1 MRKTILSLVTLAF
14 VYNVSAQQNQ
24 VTVKLL
30 PKEGPMLTVDPA
42 VYALTPAANATG
54 TFTSRLEAPGSTYF
68 MEAGVPQLPVFT
80 KSVVIPPSGDVRF
93 ELFYSSYEDIA
104 NVGIVPSKGSLKR
117 NVDPATVPYT
127 PGEAYNTDA
136 FFPGMLAKG
145 ADPVIVRD
153 ERRVAVQLYPFQYNP
168 VTRTLRVYHNLNVVV
183 RSLPEVTG
191 KNELQVRGNQPGNQ
205 QVQYT
210 PLGETGRMLI
220 IAPQAYYNDL
230 LPLITWKK
238 EKGIETDFADVATI
252 GNNET
257 SIKNYVATYYGQHSD
272 LMFLL
277 LVGDHAE
284 VNSFDAGMAGSE
296 IKWSDSEYG
305 QLAGNDKYPEI
316 FVGRLPA
323 ASTTEL
329 QTMVTRTI
337 EYEKT
342 PDMGSWYSTSIGI
355 GSNQGNGYGDDG
367 EADFQHMRN
376 IRTKLLAYGYTT
388 VHEFYDGSQGGADA
402 SGNPNST
409 MVSTAVNA
417 GAGLF
422 MYCGHGSQNT
432 CVTSNYSSTD
442 ISAGTNNHKYPF
454 VISVACNNGT
464 FTTGSC
470 LAEAFMRA
478 SDNNGPKGSIS
489 TCGSSILMAWAE
501 PMQVQDE
508 IADILT
514 EQYGTANIKRTLG
527 GLFYNGGMS
536 MLDDYGNSGTAREV
550 METWVMFGDPSV
562 MIRTVTP
569 DALTASHLINENIGV
584 SQLVVNCN
592 TEGALVSITQSGQ
605 ILGTG
610 VISGGTVTIS
620 FAPVMTNAPLLV
632 TATAF
637 NRVPYQGNV
646 FINPLGISQNAFS
659 NGLLVYPNPAS
670 DVINIEYFGNNATIE
685 LLDMLGRNTGVQMN
699 STAQNGFSKTTL
711 DVSGLEKGVY
721 TVRVIE
727 GANVATKRIV
737 VK

>member
-1 MRKTILSLVTLAF
+1 MRKIILSLVAFAF
-14 VYNVSAQQNQ
+14 VYSVTAQQNQ
-24 VTVKLL
+24 ITVKLL
-30 PKEGPMLTVDPA
+30 PKEGPMLSVDPA

-54 TFTSRLEAPGSTYF
+54 TFTSRIDAPGSTYF
-68 MEAGVPQLPVFT
+68 MEAGAPELPVFT
-80 KSVVIPPSGDVRF
+80 KSVVIPPTGGVKY
-93 ELFYSSYEDIA
+93 EVFYSSYEDIPDA
-104 NVGIVPSKGSLKR
+104 AIVPSKGSLKR
-117 NVDPATVPYT
+117 NIDPATVPYT
-127 PGEAYNTDA
+127 FGPAYSTDA
-136 FFPGMLAKG
+136 FYPGNLFKG
-145 ADPVIVRD
+145 SDPVIVRN
-153 ERRVAVQLYPFQYNP
+153 ERRMAVQLYPFQYNP

-183 RSLPEVTG
+183 LPNAAGKT
-191 KNELQVRGNQPGNQ
+191 KNELNSVRGNNPDA

-220 IAPQAYYNDL
+220 IAPQSYYNDL
-230 LPLITWKK
+230 LPLISWKK
-238 EKGIETDFADVATI
+238 EKGIETDFADVATV
-252 GNNET
+252 GNSQA
-257 SIKNYVATYYGQHSD
+257 SIKSYVSTYYGQHSD

-277 LVGDHAE
+277 LVGDHAQ
-284 VNSFDAGMAGSE
+284 VNSYNAGMSGSE

-316 FVGRLPA
+316 YVGRLPA
-323 ASTTEL
+323 ASTAEV
-329 QTMVTRTI
+329 QTMVTRI
-337 EYEKT
+337 VEYEKT

-355 GSNQGNGYGDDG
+355 GSDQGAGIGDDG
-367 EADFQHMRN
+367 EADWQHMRN
-376 IRTKLLAYGYTT
+376 IRTKLMAYGYTT
-388 VHEFYDGSQGGADA
+388 VHEFYDGSHGGADA

-409 MVSTAVNA
+409 MVSTAVNS

-470 LAEAFMRA
+470 LSEAFLRA
-478 SDNNGPKGSIS
+478 SDSNGPKGAIS
-489 TCGSSILMAWAE
+489 CCGSSILMAWAE

-508 IADILT
+508 IGDILT
-514 EQYGTANIKRTLG
+514 EQYGNTNIKRTLG

-536 MLDDYGNSGTAREV
+536 MLDAYGNSGTAREV

-592 TEGALVSITQSGQ
+592 TDGALVSITQSGQ

-610 VISGGTVTIS
+610 IVSGGSVTIS

-637 NRVPYQGNV
+637 NKTPYQGNV
-646 FINPLGISQNAFS
+646 YINPLGVTPNDIS
-659 NGLLVYPNPAS
+659 NGLLVYPNPAN
-670 DVINIEYFGNNATIE
+670 DLVTIEYFGNNATIE

-699 STAQNGFSKTTL
+699 RTAQNGFSKTTL
-711 DVSGLEKGVY
+711 DVSALEKGVY

-727 GANVATKRIV
+727 GGNVATKRIV